1 MSVFSKRPGPIRRL
15 YTYVSR
21 LPFGLLSRR
30 GPPTPPETDPRHS
43 SLLSPVDLV
52 IPSVPPSPVHP
63 VEAWAQ
69 EVHAALSLAASNAA
83 SSPGASCHAAV
94 HSIIPFPSAD
104 ERSEAADMC
113 GLEGNIDS
121 LLDNTH
127 APCDP
132 SHTFILTDEIT
143 ISEGPFPGLRLH
155 VHVGPKRGADAVPF
169 ADAMSNFLM
178 RGTAPSYHT
187 LTQLYVSLE
196 HAKVLG
202 GRFLGEDALAIVLR
216 HMTHWLRLVLSVH
229 INYQCPDELSVY
241 DPSIRYELVVRELF
255 CKLHRLRLEGKTSVR
270 RLSIFPLVQL
280 RHLEIAF
287 NIITVDL
294 AWLLEHCSALDILF
308 VRSNANSRG
317 LRGSIHEE
325 LRGLTRFPSAMH
337 LEGNYFDAE
346 LLRRIAPD
354 VDVRLT
360 VSRACPRLAE
370 IQRVF
375 EGPQNPWLLRI
386 VDDI

>member
-1 MSVFSKRPGPIRRL
+1 MSVFSRRPGPIRRL

-21 LPFGLLSRR
+21 PPCGLSCRR
-30 GPPTPPETDPRHS
+30 DPPTSPVMNPRHS
-43 SLLSPVDLV
+43 SLPSPVDPG

-83 SSPGASCHAAV
+83 SSPGPSCHAAV

-104 ERSEAADMC
+104 ERSEAAESC

-121 LLDNTH
+121 LLDNTR
-127 APCDP
+127 A
-132 SHTFILTDEIT
+132 SLQ
-143 ISEGPFPGLRLH
+143 
-155 VHVGPKRGADAVPF
+155 VHVGPKLGADAVPF
-169 ADAMSNFLM
+169 ADAMSDFLM
-178 RGTAPSYHT
+178 RGIAPSYHT

-196 HAKVLG
+196 HAKVRG
-202 GRFLGEDALAIVLR
+202 GRFTGEDALTCILR
-216 HMTHWLRLVLSVH
+216 HMTHCLRLVLSVH
-229 INYQCPDELSVY
+229 INYQCPDELSVF
-241 DPSIRYELVVRELF
+241 DPSIRYELVVRESF
-255 CKLHRLRLEGKTSVR
+255 CKLRRLRLEGKTSVR
-270 RLSIFPLVQL
+270 RLGIFPLVQL
-280 RHLEIAF
+280 RQLEIAF
-287 NIITVDL
+287 NIITADL
-294 AWLLEHCSALDILF
+294 AWLLEHCSALDILY

-325 LRGLTRFPSAMH
+325 LRGLTRFPSVMH
-337 LEGNYFDAE
+337 LEGNYFDTE
-346 LLRRIAPD
+346 LLRYIARD

-370 IQRVF
+370 IQSVF
-375 EGPQNPWLLRI
+375 EGPQNPWLLRT